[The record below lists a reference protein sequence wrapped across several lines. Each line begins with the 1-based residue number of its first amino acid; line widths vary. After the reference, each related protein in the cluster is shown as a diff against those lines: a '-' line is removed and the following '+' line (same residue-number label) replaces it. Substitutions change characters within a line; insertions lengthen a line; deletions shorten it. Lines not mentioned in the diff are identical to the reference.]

1 MADDM
6 GERTEQ
12 PTPKKISDARNKGN
26 LARSLDLAAAVN
38 LSVALLLVWFL
49 GGSLVRELA
58 EIMTRALGDPTL
70 AAFTA
75 LDGWR
80 QVGQWVAARAVW
92 LLVPFMA
99 LLWVAAYLVQLHQ
112 VRLLW
117 TLEPLKAKLERLN
130 PVSGVKRLLSRKN
143 LVKTVVNIAKLTIA
157 IAVVALVV
165 RAHLQE
171 IAGLPALGGVEALAV
186 VGRHV
191 LETALYL
198 LAVLLVIGLIDWYYQ
213 QWQHLQDLRMTRQEV
228 KDEQKTNDGNPE
240 VKARRMRIAREIALQ
255 RARHEVP
262 RADVVVT
269 NPTHV
274 AVALR
279 YDAQRMAAPV
289 VVARGE
295 DWMAFRI
302 REIAAAHGVPIVERP
317 ALARALYATVKVGQM
332 VRPELFEAVAE
343 VLAYV
348 YRLSRRVTPTS
359 GAAPRSGEGEARPRV
374 RV

>member
-1 MADDM
+1 
-6 GERTEQ
+6 
-12 PTPKKISDARNKGN
+12 
-26 LARSLDLAAAVN
+26 
-38 LSVALLLVWFL
+38 
-49 GGSLVRELA
+49 
-58 EIMTRALGDPTL
+58 
-70 AAFTA
+70 
-75 LDGWR
+75 
-80 QVGQWVAARAVW
+80 
-92 LLVPFMA
+92 MA
-99 LLWVAAYLVQLHQ
+99 LLWVTAYLVQLHQ

-130 PVSGVKRLLSRKN
+130 PVSGVKKLFSRKN
-143 LVKTVVNIAKLTIA
+143 LVKTLVNIAKLTIA
-157 IAVVALVV
+157 MAVVALVV
-165 RAHLQE
+165 RAHAQE
-171 IAGLPALGGVEALAV
+171 IAGLPALGAVEALTV

-198 LAVLLVIGLIDWYYQ
+198 LAVLLIIGLIDWYYQ
-213 QWQHLQDLRMTRQEV
+213 KWQHLQDLRMTKQEV
-228 KDEQKTNDGNPE
+228 KDEQKSNDGNPE

-255 RARHEVP
+255 RARNEVP
-262 RADVVVT
+262 KADVVVT
-269 NPTHV
+269 NPTHF

-302 REIAAAHGVPIVERP
+302 REIAAAHGVPIVEKP

-348 YRLSRRVTPTS
+348 YRLSQRVTPKA
-359 GAAPRSGEGEARPRV
+359 GAASRAG
-374 RV
+374 

>member
-1 MADDM
+1 MADEM

-26 LARSLDLAAAVN
+26 LAKSLDLAAAIN
-38 LSVALLLVWFL
+38 LSMALLLIWFF
-49 GGSLVRELA
+49 GGYIVRGLT
-58 EIMTRALGDPTL
+58 EIMARALGDPTL
-70 AAFTA
+70 ATFTA

-80 QVGQWVAARAVW
+80 QVGQWAAVRAVW
-92 LLVPFMA
+92 ILVPFMA
-99 LLWVAAYLVQLHQ
+99 LLWVTAYLVQLHQ

-130 PVSGVKRLLSRKN
+130 PVSGVKKLFSRKN
-143 LVKTVVNIAKLTIA
+143 LVKTLVNIAKLTIA
-157 IAVVALVV
+157 MAVVALVV
-165 RAHLQE
+165 RAHAQE
-171 IAGLPALGGVEALAV
+171 IAGLPALGAVEALTV

-198 LAVLLVIGLIDWYYQ
+198 LAVLLIIGLIDWYYQ
-213 QWQHLQDLRMTRQEV
+213 KWQHLQDLRMTKQEV
-228 KDEQKTNDGNPE
+228 KDEQKSNDGNPE

-255 RARHEVP
+255 RARNEVP
-262 RADVVVT
+262 KADVVVT
-269 NPTHV
+269 NPTHF

-302 REIAAAHGVPIVERP
+302 REIAAAHGVPIVEKP

-348 YRLSRRVTPTS
+348 YRLSQRVTPKA
-359 GAAPRSGEGEARPRV
+359 GAASRAG
-374 RV
+374 